1 MAQSHRAPKQW
12 CLSKHESINSY
23 ERWQRNQIYTL
34 SQDPNFAGF
43 LIPSAKWE
51 KKGRNNPKRGYTDDT
66 TGDQDK
72 RRTADQKVT
81 HLESMLGQ
89 IANYCPVISAK
100 TIINNSTSI
109 NSVWQSIRLHFGFQ
123 STGGHFLDLSD
134 IHLEPEERPED
145 LYQRI
150 NSFVDDCLLTVNGII
165 THHGEKLEEDEYMT
179 PTLENFIILYWLKLV
194 HPELPKQ
201 VKLRYSTELRS
212 RTLASLKPEISGALD
227 SLLDEIQ
234 TSCDAKAMRANVN
247 FRDSQQRKPGKRQN
261 KRYHKSEEEEEPY
274 CIVCDLKHRP
284 SNHFLSKCRNLPE
297 KDKRFMSRARARL
310 VDVDEGSES
319 EYSDQESVASAH
331 RVTGTKTTHQKS
343 SANRV
348 TIEPSPVLDTF
359 YKSQSTRLTIDSGAT
374 GSFVCSSEQRRLK
387 LPFRK
392 TAHSANQADGNSKM
406 KVLGETSFDLTR
418 DGKVMHM
425 DALVVEELDVPI
437 LAGTAFQRINDVYPR
452 ISQQAVYIGNKKYP
466 YSLNDSD
473 DLTNRR
479 VQAYPISTCFRTILW
494 PNEYLELPLPPDLPD
509 SQYAVE
515 PRSCSIV
522 NRSATVANLWPP
534 PSITSAV
541 GGKIRIGNDTK
552 EPIHIKKNDQF
563 CQIRASYSPQVV
575 ETVNVNASK
584 VSHDVTP
591 SESVSLDPDNLMN
604 EETKSAFQDLLMKHS
619 AVFDS
624 KFPGYNGACGPIKA
638 IVNIGPVQPPQRKGR
653 IPLYNNS
660 NLDLLQSKFDEL
672 ESLGVF
678 QKPEDLGICVEY
690 LNPSFLIRKP
700 RGGFR
705 LVTAFADVGRYAKP
719 QPSLMPNVDSTLR
732 TIGQWKHIIQS
743 DLTKAFFQIPL
754 DRNSMK
760 YCGVATPY
768 KGVRVYTRS
777 AMGMPGSETALEE
790 LMCRV
795 LGDHIQ
801 DGYVTKIADNL
812 FVGGNTL
819 DELYQN
825 WEKVLSTLDR
835 CELRLS
841 PSQTVINPKSTTILG
856 WIWSQGT
863 LSASQHRIAPLAN
876 CDMPTT
882 VKQLRSFIGAYQV
895 LARVIPRCA
904 KYLSPLE
911 SITAGKSSAD
921 KLAWA
926 EHEINAFNMAKEA
939 LSTSKSIVI
948 PKSSDQLWIVTDA
961 ACRKPGV
968 AATLYVTRNDK
979 PQIAGFFSS
988 KLQKT
993 QLDWLP
999 CEVEAVCIAASI
1011 NYFSPYIIQS
1021 DTHACVLTDSKPC
1034 VQAYEKLCRGQF
1046 SVSPRV
1052 STFLS
1057 TVSRYQ
1063 ASIRHIRGINNSLSD
1078 FGSRNPPECTDEKC
1092 QVCCFLAAAEQSV
1105 VRKISV
1111 SDILEGKAKLPFTN
1125 RPAWYSNQMECP
1137 DLRRVHS
1144 HLTQGTRPSK
1154 KMTKVND
1161 IKRYL
1166 NSVTI
1171 ARDGL
1176 LVVKSKE
1183 PFSVGERIVIPREV
1197 LNGILTAIHLQLD
1210 HPTAAQLKLICR
1222 RYFFALDMDRYI
1234 DESYGTCHP
1243 CAALEKVPHML
1254 VEQSTSS
1261 PPEVVGAEFAAD
1273 VIKRECQCILVV
1285 REHITSFTCSSIIE
1299 NEQHKSLREGIIQ
1312 ACIDIRPL
1320 DGPLSLV
1327 RVDPAPGFQALQ
1339 DDTLLT
1345 KCRLNIEIG
1354 RRKNK
1359 NKNPI
1364 AERAVQELEEELLKL
1379 EPAGGPVTATTL
1391 AIATANLN
1399 SKLRHSGMSSR
1410 EMFMQRDQFSNI
1422 QIPVNDIHLI
1432 QTQYDAKC
1440 KNHAFSERAKAPKS
1454 NNPKK
1459 YSSSL
1464 RKGDLVYLYN
1474 DRNKFKARDRYLIV
1488 EINEEWC
1495 TIKKFTGSQLRN
1507 TSYKVKVT
1515 ECYKVPFVNEQPM
1528 NVNQNEPESDIDE
1541 HQDDSVP
1548 AENNILPQL
1557 PCIPPDISPNE
1568 IATWNE
1574 GTKQDHSIEDT
1585 TQFQNDTSELPMDI
1599 HTSPS
1604 PRRSSRVKKPIERLG
1619 ISDISQ

>member
-1 MAQSHRAPKQW
+1 MSQSHRAPKQW

-34 SQDPNFAGF
+34 SQDPNFACF

-51 KKGRNNPKRGYTDDT
+51 KKGRKNPKRGFTNDT
-66 TGDQDK
+66 TGEEVS
-72 RRTADQKVT
+72 RRTAEQKVT
-81 HLESMLGQ
+81 HLELMLGQ
-89 IANYCPVISAK
+89 IANYCTVISAK

-109 NSVWQSIRLHFGFQ
+109 DSVWQTIRLHYGFQ
-123 STGGHFLDLSD
+123 STGGHFLDLSE

-150 NSFVDDCLLTVNGII
+150 NAFVDDSLLTTNGVIL
-165 THHGEKLEEDEYMT
+165 HHGEKVDEDEYMT
-179 PTLENFIILYWLKLV
+179 PTLENFMVLYWLKLV
-194 HPELPKQ
+194 NTDLPKL
-201 VKLRYSTELRS
+201 VKQRYATELRS
-212 RTLASLKPEISGALD
+212 RTLASLKPEISLALD
-227 SLLDEIQ
+227 SLLDELQ
-234 TSCDAKAMRANVN
+234 TAQDVKIMRTAVNYRKSGYQKSSQRYQKSDYKKKCILCDQA
-247 FRDSQQRKPGKRQN
+247 G
-261 KRYHKSEEEEEPY
+261 
-274 CIVCDLKHRP
+274 RP
-284 SNHFLSKCRNLPE
+284 SNHFLSVCKYLPE
-297 KDKRFMSRARARL
+297 SDRKFMTGRARQ
-310 VDVDEGSES
+310 VDVDDESES
-319 EYSDQESVASAH
+319 ESSDHESVASAN
-331 RVTGTKTTHQKS
+331 RVTGQNHSHEKGKP

-359 YKSQSTRLTIDSGAT
+359 YKSHSTRLTIDSGAT
-374 GSFVCSSEQRRLK
+374 GSFVHSGEQRRLK

-392 TAHSANQADGNSKM
+392 TRHSANQADGNSKM
-406 KVLGETSFDLTR
+406 TVLGETSFEVTR

-425 DALVVEELDVPI
+425 DALVVKELDVPI

-466 YSLNDSD
+466 YSYDD
-473 DLTNRR
+473 DCADLTNRR
-479 VQAYPISTCFRTILW
+479 VQAYPLGTCSRTTLW
-494 PNEYLELPLPPDLPD
+494 PNDYLELPLPQGLPD
-509 SQYAVE
+509 CQYAIE
-515 PRSCSIV
+515 PRSCSVV
-522 NRSATVANLWPP
+522 NQSATDRNLWPP
-534 PSITSAV
+534 PCITGAV
-541 GGKIRIGNDTK
+541 GGKIRITNDTK
-552 EPIHIKKNDQF
+552 EPIHLTKNDKF
-563 CQIRASYSPQVV
+563 CQIRSLCIPQVKN
-575 ETVNVNASK
+575 VNVKSYK
-584 VSHDVTP
+584 GSDDMTM
-591 SESVSLDPDNLMN
+591 SEAVSLDPDNLMDAD
-604 EETKSAFQDLLMKHS
+604 TKSAFSNLLVEYKS
-619 AVFDS
+619 VFDS

-719 QPSLMPNVDSTLR
+719 QPSLMPNVDATIR

-795 LGDHIQ
+795 LGDLIQ
-801 DGYVTKIADNL
+801 SGCVTKIADNL
-812 FVGGNTL
+812 FVGGNNL
-819 DELYQN
+819 EELYQN
-825 WEKVLSTLDR
+825 WENVLSTLDR
-835 CELRLS
+835 CNLRLS

-863 LSASQHRIAPLAN
+863 LSASQHRIAPLVH
-876 CDMPTT
+876 CDLPTT

-895 LARVIPRCA
+895 LSRVIPRCA
-904 KYLSPLE
+904 KFLAPLE
-911 SITAGKSSAD
+911 AITAGKSSAD
-921 KLAWA
+921 KLSWA
-926 EHEINAFNMAKEA
+926 EHEISAFNIAKDA

-968 AATLYVTRNDK
+968 AATLYVTRKNK

-1078 FGSRNPPECTDEKC
+1078 FGSRNPPECTHENC
-1092 QVCCFLAAAEQSV
+1092 QVCSFIAAAEQSV
-1105 VRKISV
+1105 VRSISI
-1111 SDILEGKAKLPFTN
+1111 SDVMQGKTKLPFTN
-1125 RPAWYSNQMECP
+1125 RPAWYATQMECP
-1137 DLRRVHS
+1137 NLRRVHS

-1166 NSVTI
+1166 NYATI
-1171 ARDGL
+1171 AKDGL

-1183 PFSVGERIVIPREV
+1183 PFSVGERIVIPRDV
-1197 LNGILTAIHLQLD
+1197 LNGILTAVHLKLN
-1210 HPTAAQLKLICR
+1210 HPSVSQLKLICR

-1234 DESYGTCHP
+1234 DESYGSCHH
-1243 CAALEKVPHML
+1243 CAALEKIPHKL

-1285 REHITSFTCSSIIE
+1285 REHITSYTCSSIIP
-1299 NEQHKSLREGIIQ
+1299 NEQHQSLREGIIKS
-1312 ACIDIRPL
+1312 CIEMRPL

-1327 RVDPAPGFQALQ
+1327 RVDVAPGFQALQ
-1339 DDTLLT
+1339 DDELLT
-1345 KCRLNIEIG
+1345 KCRINIEIG

-1364 AERAVQELEEELLKL
+1364 AERAVQEMEEELLKI
-1379 EPAGGPVTATTL
+1379 EPGGGSVTAVTL
-1391 AIATANLN
+1391 AIATSNLN
-1399 SKLRHSGMSSR
+1399 AKIRRSGMSSR

-1422 QIPVNDIHLI
+1422 QIPVHDMNLI

-1440 KNHAFSERAKAPKS
+1440 KNHAFSERAKAPKATSKVPPKLCS
-1454 NNPKK
+1454 NLK
-1459 YSSSL
+1459 
-1464 RKGDLVYLYN
+1464 KGDLVYLYN
-1474 DRNKFKARDRYLIV
+1474 DRNKCQARDRYLV
-1488 EINEEWC
+1488 VDINDEWC
-1495 TIKKFTGSQLRN
+1495 TIKKFAGSQLRN
-1507 TSYKVKVT
+1507 TSYKVKVA
-1515 ECYKVPFVNEQPM
+1515 ECYKVPFLNDQPL
-1528 NVNQNEPESDIDE
+1528 NFNQNDSDSDIDE
-1541 HQDDSVP
+1541 RNDDIMP
-1548 AENNILPQL
+1548 AESNSPPQL
-1557 PCIPPDISPNE
+1557 PNIPPVISPNE
-1568 IATWNE
+1568 RAVWNE
-1574 GTKQDHSIEDT
+1574 DADPTDVLEELPKCDDT
-1585 TQFQNDTSELPMDI
+1585 TKLDI
-1599 HTSPS
+1599 HTPPL
-1604 PRRSSRVKKPIERLG
+1604 PRRSARIKKTVERLG
-1619 ISDISQ
+1619 ISPISQ